1 MSKDTIQQ
9 VHDQLV
15 AAQDSLLA
23 AHSTIENADEH
34 TKDLFGYTEQVNMTT
49 FQIQVLGIVK
59 NLQDMLKTVDELLA
73 SP

>member
-9 VHDQLV
+9 VHGQLV
-15 AAQDSLLA
+15 AAQDALLA
-23 AHSTIENADEH
+23 AHSTIENADEQ
-34 TKDLFGYTEQVNMTT
+34 TKDLFGYTEQINMTT

-73 SP
+73 PR